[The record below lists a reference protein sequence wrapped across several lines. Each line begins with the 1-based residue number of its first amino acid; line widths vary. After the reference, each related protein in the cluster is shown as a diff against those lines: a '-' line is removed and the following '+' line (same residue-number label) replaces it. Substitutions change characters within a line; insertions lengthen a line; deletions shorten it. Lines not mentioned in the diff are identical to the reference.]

1 MVLSFGDKYV
11 LKVYGEDH
19 ELIDVIAQGRM
30 IKFTK
35 PDGETQNA
43 RVLSVS
49 VDTLELDTSQKYH
62 NNKTKIATDVYV
74 NTMHGAATY
83 NVNKEPFISDK
94 DGVIFKNQ
102 VVKIR
107 ESDSLLSLMSGRIM
121 DISFGGINVQNG
133 LTECRLLLDTSVEG
147 EKRFIDKNCTE
158 VANDYIAT
166 LVEE

>member
-11 LKVYGEDH
+11 LRVYGEDH

-30 IKFTK
+30 ITFTK

-49 VDTLELDTSQKYH
+49 IDTLELDISQKYH

-83 NVNKEPFISDK
+83 NVIKEPFISDK
-94 DGVIFKNQ
+94 DGVIFENQ

-107 ESDSLLSLMSGRIM
+107 ESDSLLSLMTGRIV

-158 VANDYIAT
+158 IANDYIAT

>member
-11 LKVYGEDH
+11 LKVYGEYH

-30 IKFTK
+30 IKFTSS
-35 PDGETQNA
+35 DGKVQNA

-62 NNKTKIATDVYV
+62 NNKTKIVTDVYV
-74 NTMHGAATY
+74 NTMHGEATY
-83 NVNKEPFISDK
+83 NVSKEPFISDK

-107 ESDSLLSLMSGRIM
+107 ESDSLLSLMTGRIM

>member
-11 LKVYGEDH
+11 LRVYGEDH

-30 IKFTK
+30 ITFTK

-49 VDTLELDTSQKYH
+49 IDTLELDTSQKYH
-62 NNKTKIATDVYV
+62 NNKTKITTDVYV
-74 NTMHGAATY
+74 NKMHGAATY
-83 NVNKEPFISDK
+83 NVSKEPFISDK

-107 ESDSLLSLMSGRIM
+107 ESDSLLSLMTGRIM
-121 DISFGGINVQNG
+121 DISFGGINMQNG
-133 LTECRLLLDTSVEG
+133 LTECRLLLDVSVEG

>member
-11 LKVYGEDH
+11 LRVYGEDH

-30 IKFTK
+30 IKFTRA
-35 PDGETQNA
+35 DGETQNA

-49 VDTLELDTSQKYH
+49 IDTLELDISQKYR
-62 NNKTKIATDVYV
+62 NNKTKIAIDVYV

-83 NVNKEPFISDK
+83 NVVKEPFISDK
-94 DGVIFKNQ
+94 DGVIFENQ

-107 ESDSLLSLMSGRIM
+107 ESDSLLSLMTGRIV

>member
-11 LKVYGEDH
+11 LRVFDEDGK
-19 ELIDVIAQGRM
+19 LIDVIAQGRM
-30 IKFTK
+30 IKFTS
-35 PDGETQNA
+35 PDGKVQNA

-62 NNKTKIATDVYV
+62 NNKNKIATDVYV

-83 NVNKEPFISDK
+83 NVIKEPFISDK
-94 DGVIFKNQ
+94 DGAIFKNQ

-107 ESDSLLSLMSGRIM
+107 ESDSLLTLMIGRIM
-121 DISFGGINVQNG
+121 DISFGGINAQNG
-133 LTECRLLLDTSVEG
+133 LTECRLLLDVSAEG

-158 VANDYIAT
+158 VANDCIAT

>member
-11 LKVYGEDH
+11 LRVFDEDLK
-19 ELIDVIAQGRM
+19 LIDVIARGKVVTFKRDD
-30 IKFTK
+30 IT
-35 PDGETQNA
+35 TQKA
-43 RVLSVS
+43 TVLSVTS
-49 VDTLELDTSQKYH
+49 DILELDISQKY
-62 NNKTKIATDVYV
+62 NNKTTAIKIKDYV
-74 NTMHGAATY
+74 DDTYENATY

-107 ESDSLLSLMSGRIM
+107 ESDSLLSLMAGRIM
-121 DISFGGINVQNG
+121 DISFGGINAQNG
-133 LTECRLLLDTSVEG
+133 LTECRLLLDVSVEG

-158 VANDYIAT
+158 VANDYVAT

>member
-1 MVLSFGDKYV
+1 MILSFGDKYV
-11 LKVYGEDH
+11 LRVYGEDH
-19 ELIDVIAQGRM
+19 KLIDVIAQGRM

-49 VDTLELDTSQKYH
+49 IDTLELDISQKYH

-83 NVNKEPFISDK
+83 NVSKETFISDK
-94 DGVIFKNQ
+94 DGVIFENQ

-107 ESDSLLSLMSGRIM
+107 ESDSLLSLMTGRIV